1 MRNVVSFFNC
11 TWKRKK
17 KGNKTRNGLNTT
29 AKEFIVKTFEEK
41 YGEKHIW
48 DRFKNKYDTCRRIY
62 VSVKKLIHN
71 RTGMGYDDMGRI
83 NMSDDWWQERIKVTF
98 VRFCF

>member
-1 MRNVVSFFNC
+1 MSFLFSTVVG
-11 TWKRKK
+11 REK

-29 AKEFIVKTFEEK
+29 AKEFKK

-48 DRFKNKYDTCRRIY
+48 DRFKNKYDTCRRVY

-71 RTGMGYDDMGRI
+71 RTGMGYDDMGKI